1 MLRDAGELEQVLDR
15 NANQQDVARA
25 AGVSVSTVSRA
36 LANSRSVSVELR
48 GQIQQL
54 ALDLGYRAR
63 GGLEAQVSAR
73 AYVTGNV
80 MSGGLATFYSAV
92 MDGMAAAAREGGVA
106 LDIRLVPPVFDTE
119 KLRRDAEDNPM
130 GGTFLVGLDPTP
142 GIADLL
148 PLGHPLILVNGIDP
162 EMRFDCVAPNNF
174 YGAANATQ
182 RLLDAG
188 HRHILHLRDQ
198 LRWTTLQRLHGFE
211 AAIAATEGAT
221 AEILDIRDD
230 GEAVMAA
237 AIAHKKAGKVD
248 WTAVFAVHDN
258 AAIRFMHALE
268 DAGLGVPDDISV
280 IGFDNLPP
288 AAMTTPRLAT
298 MQVDCAALGR
308 QAVELLQ
315 RRLADPAAA
324 IIQVECRVTP
334 IAGAT
339 IAPLR

>member
-1 MLRDAGELEQVLDR
+1 VDR
-15 NANQQDVARA
+15 SANQQDVARA

-63 GGLEAQVSAR
+63 GGLDIPVSAR

-92 MDGMAAAAREGGVA
+92 VDGMAAAAREGGMA
-106 LDIRLVPPVFDTE
+106 FDIRLVPPVFDTE

-142 GIADLL
+142 GIAELL
-148 PLGHPLILVNGIDP
+148 PPGHPLILVNGIDP

-174 YGAANATQ
+174 YGGANATQ

-198 LRWTTLQRLHGFE
+198 LRWTTQQRQHGFE
-211 AAIAATEGAT
+211 SAIARTEGAKGD
-221 AEILDIRDD
+221 ILDIRDNGD
-230 GEAVMAA
+230 AAIAA
-237 AIAHKKAGKVD
+237 AIAEKKAGKAD

-258 AAIRFMHALE
+258 AAIRFMHAVE
-268 DAGLGVPDDISV
+268 EAGLSVPGNISIV
-280 IGFDNLPP
+280 GFDNLPP
-288 AAMTTPRLAT
+288 AAMVTPRLAT

-315 RRLADPAAA
+315 RRLADPTAA

-334 IAGAT
+334 VAGAT
-339 IAPLR
+339 IAPLS